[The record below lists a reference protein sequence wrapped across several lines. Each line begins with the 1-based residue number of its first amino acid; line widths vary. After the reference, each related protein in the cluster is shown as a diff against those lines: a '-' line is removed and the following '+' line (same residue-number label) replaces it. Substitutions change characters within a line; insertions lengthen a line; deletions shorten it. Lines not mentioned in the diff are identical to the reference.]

1 MVDKMEVTDLTP
13 FMTPTTAI
21 ESTHPD
27 VIAFTAKHASGA
39 KDTIETSVRLFY
51 VVRNS
56 IRYDPYAFIL
66 SVDGLKA
73 SYTLQAGRAW
83 CVPKAILLAAC
94 CRSMGIPAKLGYADV
109 RNHLSTARMRQN
121 MRTDIFHWHGYT
133 SIYLDG
139 RWLKATPAFNI
150 ELCRKFNLLPL
161 DFDGRSDALFHA
173 FDADGNRHMEY
184 VNYRGEFAD
193 VPIDAMEATFREAF
207 PELWITGKTSLGD
220 GADFDKDVE
229 AEISGTLSDMKS

>member
-1 MVDKMEVTDLTP
+1 MEVTELEL
-13 FMTPTTAI
+13 FLAPTTTI
-21 ESTHPD
+21 ESSHPD
-27 VIAFTAKHASGA
+27 VTAFAAKHASGA
-39 KDTIETSVRLFY
+39 KDARDTAVRLFY
-51 VVRNS
+51 AVRDG

-66 SVDGLKA
+66 SVDGLRA
-73 SYTLQAGRAW
+73 SYTLQAGRSW

-94 CRSMGIPAKLGYADV
+94 CRAMGIPAKLGYADV
-109 RNHLSTARMRQN
+109 RNHLSTARMRQA

-133 SIYLDG
+133 AVYLDG

-173 FDADGNRHMEY
+173 FDAVGNRHMEY

-193 VPIDAMEATFREAF
+193 VPIDAMEATFREVF
-207 PELWITGKTSLGD
+207 PELWKAGKTNLGD
-220 GADFDKDVE
+220 GADFYKDVE
-229 AEISGTLSDMKS
+229 AETSGTPDDMKP